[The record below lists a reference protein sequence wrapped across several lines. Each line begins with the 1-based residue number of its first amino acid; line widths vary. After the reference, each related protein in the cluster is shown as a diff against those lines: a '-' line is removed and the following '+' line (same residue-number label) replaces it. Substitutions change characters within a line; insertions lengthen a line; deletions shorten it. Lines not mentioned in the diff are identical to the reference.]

1 MLADPQQTPVS
12 EVVLLEYLQK
22 PGAHEL
28 SLVFPESLRG
38 RLPHD
43 LPRVREVAVGS
54 HHDLGIP
61 GGVDGIQVLSV
72 PALHG
77 VSRERGSSTHRRH
90 GIEAFAPPLP
100 MPLCQA

>member
-1 MLADPQQTPVS
+1 MLADPHQTPVS
-12 EVVLLEYLQK
+12 E
-22 PGAHEL
+22 
-28 SLVFPESLRG
+28 
-38 RLPHD
+38 
-43 LPRVREVAVGS
+43 
-54 HHDLGIP
+54 
-61 GGVDGIQVLSV
+61 IQVLSV

>member
-1 MLADPQQTPVS
+1 MLADPHQTPVS

-43 LPRVREVAVGS
+43 LPRVRQVAVGS
-54 HHDLGIP
+54 HHDLGVP
-61 GGVDGIQVLSV
+61 GGVNGIQVPGV
-72 PALHG
+72 PALHP
-77 VSRERGSSTHRRH
+77 VSRELGSRTHPGQ
-90 GIEAFAPPLP
+90 GIEAHAPTLC
-100 MPLCQA
+100 MPLCHP